1 MTLFKTPDNLAEFS
15 VVFAN
20 YFSISLFFPVPFVH
34 INHAV
39 CPDDIELSAW
49 KMVYADRKKEKN
61 LGESR
66 AMDIATVLGFILG
79 LTCIIGTMLYE
90 GGLGIFINIPAFAIV
105 FGGMG
110 CATMIHFSMKQFL
123 GIFSVIKKTLF
134 HKIAD
139 SNEVIKQMVN
149 YAVINRRDGAL
160 SLEQE
165 IAKIRDPFLAKGLQ
179 MLVDGQEESII
190 HERMSMEIQYTQER
204 HGMGRKILEFMGSSA
219 PSFAMVGTLIGLVNM
234 LSDMEDPSKIGRGMA
249 TALVCTFCSQYVF
262 IAYGRQ
268 ARTVF
273 QIRDTSHG
281 NDTGGGLC
289 NSQG

>member
-1 MTLFKTPDNLAEFS
+1 
-15 VVFAN
+15 
-20 YFSISLFFPVPFVH
+20 
-34 INHAV
+34 
-39 CPDDIELSAW
+39 
-49 KMVYADRKKEKN
+49 
-61 LGESR
+61 
-66 AMDIATVLGFILG
+66 MDMATVLGFVFG
-79 LTCIIGTMLYE
+79 LAVIIGTMLYE
-90 GGLGIFINIPAFAIV
+90 GGLGTFINIPAFAIV

-134 HKIAD
+134 VKIAD

-165 IAKIRDPFLAKGLQ
+165 IAKVRDPFMAKGLQ

-190 HERMSMEIQYTQER
+190 HERLGMEIQYTQER

-234 LSDMEDPSKIGRGMA
+234 LSEMEDPSKIGRGMA
-249 TALVCTFCSQYVF
+249 TALVCTFWGAFVANMFLLPMAGKLGQYSKSEIIHMEMVLEGICAIAKGENPTIVRELMQVF
-262 IAYGRQ
+262 VSVGRRGE
-268 ARTVF
+268 AKAKV
-273 QIRDTSHG
+273 SA
-281 NDTGGGLC
+281 
-289 NSQG
+289 